1 MLYAMCHAQAKQI
14 SEELTM
20 GAQKDYSNVPLDDQ
34 TSTAPTTGS
43 PSCTARVLKLGRQRI
58 VLDREYRLDQANDAR
73 SRFQMTQRTLS

>member
-1 MLYAMCHAQAKQI
+1 MCHAQAKQI

-43 PSCTARVLKLGRQRI
+43 PSFTARVLKLGRQRI
-58 VLDREYRLDQANDAR
+58 LLDREYRLDQANDAR